1 MRISANER
9 VAKKILDLIDYWELG
24 EDEIGRYL
32 ARIAP
37 KNLWN
42 KLMNMMKSTED
53 SDKTDE
59 KNASG
64 LPNLDNMFKGGFP
77 KLPEKFLKGHM
88 ARLAQEMVKDIT
100 PEDLGINPEMLK
112 DCEKNPSRAFSILL
126 SLLFL

>member
-42 KLMNMMKSTED
+42 KLMNMMNHAIIERD
-53 SDKTDE
+53 QQE
-59 KNASG
+59 G
-64 LPNLDNMFKGGFP
+64 VVNLD
-77 KLPEKFLKGHM
+77 
-88 ARLAQEMVKDIT
+88 DIA
-100 PEDLGINPEMLK
+100 NQ
-112 DCEKNPSRAFSILL
+112 
-126 SLLFL
+126 

>member
-42 KLMNMMKSTED
+42 KLMNMMNHAIIERD
-53 SDKTDE
+53 QQE
-59 KNASG
+59 G
-64 LPNLDNMFKGGFP
+64 IINLD
-77 KLPEKFLKGHM
+77 
-88 ARLAQEMVKDIT
+88 DIA
-100 PEDLGINPEMLK
+100 NQ
-112 DCEKNPSRAFSILL
+112 
-126 SLLFL
+126 